1 MPRVRRI
8 RIAPLPELPARV
20 GISCADE
27 GDGRYLFGCG
37 GHRWVPWEDFAE
49 CFAHYLH
56 TTDTI
61 NTVGEAGLVLI
72 ADRVRVAVPRDIV
85 PLASYADV
93 PIEQLHCDWKWL
105 ALFFNRFNIPP
116 PVIRK
121 LGFVHKLVRQTAL
134 TGTAGVRSS
143 VPPGEPEGSRCHVQ
157 S

>member
-8 RIAPLPELPARV
+8 RIALLPELPARV